1 MVLLVKLRLF
11 LSPRGPAHLP
21 PLFKLQTVV
30 VRVILLVEELGQVLV
45 NGTGHGPLILKLIH
59 EDD

>member
-1 MVLLVKLRLF
+1 MVLLIKLRLLF
-11 LSPRGPAHLP
+11 SPRGPAHLP
-21 PLFKLQTVV
+21 PLFELQTIV
-30 VRVILLVEELGQVLV
+30 VRVVLLVEELGQVLV